1 MDVLAVLSNKRFSE
15 DPERWSLEA
24 KKVLLKNF
32 YDYNMGIHLKTQ
44 DG

>member
-1 MDVLAVLSNKRFSE
+1 MFLQSSPIKDFLKIQK
-15 DPERWSLEA
+15 DEA
-24 KKVLLKNF
+24 WRLKKVLLKNF